1 MAKTRTR
8 PWDPIRGLD
17 TAEEIVGYV
26 DEALALD
33 DLQLFEVVLKDIG
46 RVAERYKVQKED
58 IIRVVERVA
67 IESEKSK
74 STRIVLSRHVLGVK
88 GFRMLWRLSGLER
101 SATVTILLN
110 LPK

>member
-46 RVAERYKVQKED
+46 RAVERYKVQKED

-67 IESEKSK
+67 IESEKVQK
-74 STRIVLSRHVLGVK
+74 HKDRIVEACDGRK
-88 GFRMLWRLSGLER
+88 G
-101 SATVTILLN
+101 IL
-110 LPK
+110 KVVSS